1 MSRVRYFPAGG
12 VILNRDDAVAL
23 GRAIIA
29 AQDIAGRHGAR
40 LQSNVLVLA
49 AELTS
54 IDGDT
59 EPAPPATTDHVE
71 YEQIDTT
78 TAANILGCSPRNVRD
93 LADRDRLPGVKR
105 GRSWWFNR
113 DDVLVYRDFR

>member
-1 MSRVRYFPAGG
+1 M
-12 VILNRDDAVAL
+12 ILNRDDAVAL

-54 IDGDT
+54 ATGT
-59 EPAPPATTDHVE
+59 TAPPEQLADEHIEYERIDVATTAELLDCTE
-71 YEQIDTT
+71 
-78 TAANILGCSPRNVRD
+78 RNVRD
-93 LADRDRLPGVKR
+93 LLARGRLPGQKIA
-105 GRSWWFNR
+105 GRWHLNR
-113 DDVLVYRDFR
+113 EDVEVFRDWR